1 MNDLLQLKGTF
12 QQVKNSVGFGY
23 PELPPHKM
31 VKAKHLR
38 DLRLQLINIYK
49 FWETNTI
56 IGGALVSVYYIDV
69 IAKTRRISAC
79 FSNRRK
85 DEPNNSIVGAK
96 YTDIK
101 PEKHIITHFISLE
114 TLQDTIQLLKEY
126 IQMNEQKFNGVID
139 YIQIKEI
146 NDKKINIPNE
156 LKKNSLFVRVI
167 IDAYYVLKFDNE
179 KADGALEE
187 QSIITFYRTKYPIQE
202 ILKTVGIEV
211 SDHNIMEGDNNTVL
225 LNADQVKILQKT
237 TPMQYLVSM
246 ASPDMATLSKKDFDF
261 KDEKSFDIPDPLNEP
276 VIGVIDTSF
285 DKNVYFSKWVKSESY
300 LAKDFIPSDED
311 YFHGTAIC
319 SIIVDGPTLNKNLD
333 DGCGRFKV
341 KHFAVSDSSKFSS
354 FNILQSIENIVA
366 KNKDIKVWNLS
377 LGSDFPINPNFIS
390 PEADILDRIQYEND
404 VIFVIA
410 GTNNYN
416 EESKHKRIG
425 APADSIN
432 GLVVNSVKF
441 DKTSA
446 RYTREGPV
454 LSFFNKPDVS
464 YFGGDKDGKI
474 TVMTNNGLA
483 HVEGTSLAA
492 PWITRKMAYL
502 IYVLGLTR
510 EVAKALIIDSAIGWS
525 NHGYSPTI
533 GHGIVPIR
541 IEEIITSQNSEIKF
555 VLSNTSK
562 MYNTFNYRLPV
573 PINQGKYPYVA
584 RATMCYFPSCS
595 RNQGVDYTDSELD
608 ISFGRVNNNK
618 IVTINNNHQT
628 DGEGPVYEIDA
639 RYHYRKWDNTKVI
652 KELIKDNNRPKKV
665 YSTKLWGI
673 SIKSKER
680 LSTQKKGEL
689 NFGVVIT
696 LKEINGVN
704 RINEFIHQC
713 SLNGWIVNRI
723 NIENQVEIFAKAEEN
738 IIFDE

>member
-12 QQVKNSVGFGY
+12 QQISNPVGFGF
-23 PELPPHKM
+23 PELPPKTS
-31 VKAKHLR
+31 VDVQHLR
-38 DLRLQLINIYK
+38 NLKTQLVNIYD
-49 FWETNTI
+49 FWKSNTL
-56 IGGALVSVYYIDV
+56 IGGALVSVYYRDV
-69 IAKTRRISAC
+69 IAKSRRISAC

-96 YTDIK
+96 YTDTN
-101 PEKHIITHFISLE
+101 PEKHIITHFISME
-114 TLQDTIQLLKEY
+114 TLKDTILLLEECIKLL
-126 IQMNEQKFNGVID
+126 EQNFNGEID
-139 YIQIKEI
+139 YIQIKGI
-146 NDKKINIPNE
+146 NSKKIIIPDE
-156 LKKNSLFVRVI
+156 LKKNSLFVRVV

-179 KADGALEE
+179 KASGTLEE
-187 QSIITFYRTKYPIQE
+187 QSIITFYKTGYPARE
-202 ILKTVGIEV
+202 ILKGIGIDI
-211 SDHNIMEGDNNTVL
+211 SDNYVMGGDVNTVL

-237 TPMQYLVSM
+237 APMQYLVSM

-261 KDEKSFDIPDPLNEP
+261 KGEEQFDIPHPSNEP
-276 VIGVIDTSF
+276 VIGVIDTFF
-285 DKNVYFSKWVKSESY
+285 DKRVYFSDWVKTESY
-300 LAKDFIPSDED
+300 LSKDFIPSDED
-311 YFHGTAIC
+311 YLHGTAIC

-341 KHFAVSDSSKFSS
+341 RHFTVSNNSKFSS
-354 FNILQSIENIVA
+354 FNILQSIEDIVTR
-366 KNKDIKVWNLS
+366 NKDVKVWNLS
-377 LGSDFPINPNFIS
+377 LGSDFPINSNFIS
-390 PEADILDRIQYEND
+390 PEADTLDRIQYEND

-416 EESKHKRIG
+416 KLASHKRIG

-464 YFGGDKDGKI
+464 YYGGDNDGKI
-474 TVMTNNGLA
+474 VVMTNKGLA
-483 HVEGTSLAA
+483 HLEGTSLAA
-492 PWITRKMAYL
+492 PWITRKLAYL
-502 IYVLGLTR
+502 IYILGLNR

-525 NHGYSPTI
+525 NRGYSPTI
-533 GHGIVPIR
+533 GHGVVPIR
-541 IEEIITSQNSEIKF
+541 IEDIITSQNSEIKF
-555 VLSNTSK
+555 VVSNTSK
-562 MYNTFNYRLPV
+562 KYNTFNYRLPV
-573 PINQGKYPYVA
+573 PISQDKYPYVA

-608 ISFGRVNNNK
+608 ISFGRVNNDK

-639 RYHYRKWDNTKVI
+639 RHHYRKWDNTKVI
-652 KELIKDNNRPKKV
+652 KELLKDGNRPKKV
-665 YSTKLWGI
+665 YSARLWGI

-680 LSTQKKGEL
+680 LNKQKRGEL
-689 NFGVVIT
+689 NFGIVIT

-723 NIENQVEIFAKAEEN
+723 NVENQIEIFAKADEN
-738 IIFDE
+738 IVFDE